1 MSFAAVQ
8 KHVAVLERAGLVTK
22 ERQGR
27 ETHVRTDIAAIRR
40 AGRAL
45 DVLEDMWRSRIDR
58 FETVLAEA
66 TAPTRR
72 HRRHSHRRPPRRS
85 HTMTVTNVSKDP
97 ATATMAVTA
106 EFDATTEAVWQLW
119 ADPRLLEQWWGP
131 PTYPAT
137 MVDHDLV
144 AGGRTFYY
152 MTSPEGQRH
161 HGLWSVLEVDPPKRI
176 LLDDRFADADG
187 AANSA
192 LPNTVMEVT
201 FDERA
206 DGGTTMTIRSTF
218 PSSDA
223 MEQMLEMGMEE
234 GLSSAMGQMDALLAV
249 A

>member
-1 MSFAAVQ
+1 
-8 KHVAVLERAGLVTK
+8 
-22 ERQGR
+22 
-27 ETHVRTDIAAIRR
+27 
-40 AGRAL
+40 
-45 DVLEDMWRSRIDR
+45 
-58 FETVLAEA
+58 
-66 TAPTRR
+66 
-72 HRRHSHRRPPRRS
+72 
-85 HTMTVTNVSKDP
+85 MTVTNVSKDP

-106 EFDATTEAVWQLW
+106 EFDAPTEAVWQLW

-137 MVDHDLV
+137 MVEHDLV

-161 HGLWSVLEVDPPKRI
+161 HGLWSVREVDPPKRI

-192 LPNTVMEVT
+192 LPSTVMEVT

-218 PSSDA
+218 PSTDA